1 MFNNIVIG
9 KPIADYRLLIAL
21 DEEDWNTIEK
31 DHTMFTETRH
41 LPAVLK
47 EAGVVPSINE
57 VKRNKPELN
66 IMLNEL
72 DCIWVKWGKHRI
84 FIVVGA

>member
-31 DHTMFTETRH
+31 DHTMFTETRY

-47 EAGVVPSINE
+47 EAGVVPSISE
-57 VKRNKPELN
+57 VKRNKPGLN
-66 IMLNEL
+66 ITLNEL

>member
-9 KPIADYRLLIAL
+9 KPIVDHRLLIAL
-21 DEEDWNTIEK
+21 DEEDWEAIEK
-31 DHTMFTETRH
+31 EHTMFTETRY

-47 EAGVVPSINE
+47 EAGVVPSTSE
-57 VKRNKPELN
+57 VRRNKPELN
-66 IMLNEL
+66 ITLNEL